1 MITPEQ
7 ITKKAKVIV
16 PEHWNNNRKGKFW
29 EQLVADLLRKQGFR
43 VEQRLK
49 FIGMEVDCLAYNP
62 KTHQR
67 AYIECKF
74 QKKLIDSDIV
84 DKMLGKAG
92 RLEVN
97 FAYLF
102 STSEAGSDARGV
114 IYEEDEKNKKNPDR
128 KPRLIFVSPEDVAQL
143 FMDIKGIALP
153 DLTKKNI
160 GCVKILTLLIS
171 PEQILWVAEEIERDE
186 PCRAIVFPTSD
197 ETKINIDELCADLS
211 RLNLWQGI
219 EIVEGNQVSIKAD
232 RQAASVLEIDK
243 DVVSPIG
250 VAESFEHYQRPCRPQ
265 DFIGRPGLREKFW
278 DFVKNVRNG
287 KALTRIF
294 CFSGRSGLGKSSLVL
309 RLAED
314 CLQNKK
320 YRKNYY
326 FYHVDVRS
334 AKSVLFVV
342 SAIRTAIQKAI
353 DDEFIEISEQRI
365 SIESTEQPLFS
376 SQSIRLALEKLKSS
390 RRVLIIFFDQFEEIF
405 TKESL
410 FGVYELFEKAAHE
423 VASLKENIVLG
434 FCWRTGII
442 MPDGHKAY
450 HLWHGLTDKRIEFEV
465 KNFLPEESLELLN
478 QFDNHLRKRRKPLER
493 KLKRWLLDH
502 CPGFPWLLRKVC
514 SDIYNQI
521 LSESEIIPGRQ
532 INIKEL
538 FDKDLERYI
547 TTGEQEACLK
557 YIAHHSPISMNEVIE
572 RFGGNV
578 IQCLEDNRLIIRTG
592 INYTIYWDIFREYII
607 EGKVP
612 TIPLSYR
619 PRNRIPTVLDIFRVI
634 GQEESKKIT
643 LNELLSIAKQKKPT
657 IQSIVLD
664 LQNICLVTYK
674 HDLIEVHPKLVN
686 AGDLEI
692 ANYLENQLEEHV
704 VIREVYKQTQPGKL
718 MTLWG
723 FQKLVAKAYCIE
735 DSQNKKTA
743 QDYASR
749 MLSWFLFAGLLE
761 KQQNKLLARPIGEGK
776 QKGKPL
782 DCVLSVSQE
791 DTELPLLQLL
801 G

>member
-287 KALTRIF
+287 KALTR
-294 CFSGRSGLGKSSLVL
+294 
-309 RLAED
+309 
-314 CLQNKK
+314 
-320 YRKNYY
+320 
-326 FYHVDVRS
+326 
-334 AKSVLFVV
+334 
-342 SAIRTAIQKAI
+342 
-353 DDEFIEISEQRI
+353 
-365 SIESTEQPLFS
+365 
-376 SQSIRLALEKLKSS
+376 
-390 RRVLIIFFDQFEEIF
+390 
-405 TKESL
+405 
-410 FGVYELFEKAAHE
+410 
-423 VASLKENIVLG
+423 
-434 FCWRTGII
+434 
-442 MPDGHKAY
+442 
-450 HLWHGLTDKRIEFEV
+450 
-465 KNFLPEESLELLN
+465 
-478 QFDNHLRKRRKPLER
+478 
-493 KLKRWLLDH
+493 
-502 CPGFPWLLRKVC
+502 
-514 SDIYNQI
+514 
-521 LSESEIIPGRQ
+521 
-532 INIKEL
+532 
-538 FDKDLERYI
+538 
-547 TTGEQEACLK
+547 
-557 YIAHHSPISMNEVIE
+557 
-572 RFGGNV
+572 
-578 IQCLEDNRLIIRTG
+578 
-592 INYTIYWDIFREYII
+592 
-607 EGKVP
+607 
-612 TIPLSYR
+612 
-619 PRNRIPTVLDIFRVI
+619 
-634 GQEESKKIT
+634 
-643 LNELLSIAKQKKPT
+643 
-657 IQSIVLD
+657 
-664 LQNICLVTYK
+664 
-674 HDLIEVHPKLVN
+674 
-686 AGDLEI
+686 
-692 ANYLENQLEEHV
+692 
-704 VIREVYKQTQPGKL
+704 
-718 MTLWG
+718 
-723 FQKLVAKAYCIE
+723 
-735 DSQNKKTA
+735 
-743 QDYASR
+743 
-749 MLSWFLFAGLLE
+749 
-761 KQQNKLLARPIGEGK
+761 
-776 QKGKPL
+776 
-782 DCVLSVSQE
+782 
-791 DTELPLLQLL
+791 
-801 G
+801 